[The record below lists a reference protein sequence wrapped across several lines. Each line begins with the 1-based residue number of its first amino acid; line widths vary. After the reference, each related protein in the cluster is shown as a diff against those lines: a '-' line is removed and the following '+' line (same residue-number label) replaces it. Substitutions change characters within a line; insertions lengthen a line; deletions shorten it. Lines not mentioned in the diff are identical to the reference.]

1 MRERRKAPRY
11 AFGLTGLLHRPG
23 ERVGA
28 KVVVRVISTVGC
40 AVEGA
45 ASHGVGRK
53 CELYFDWQSVQIGV
67 EAEVVSRDTTGRTG
81 LRFLS
86 LDRDM
91 QSRLNDLCRELRDR
105 AMSVG
110 LPKLQDAA
118 VPLADS
124 ATTQEKTSERK
135 TAAPPPPKAEPKR
148 ERRKV
153 PRYASELSVS
163 LSSPG
168 TGDSSDVRLITLSV
182 LGGCLEGSKLPEAGQ
197 PFELTT
203 EWEGRQLKLQGN
215 VVWKTDGEQVGL
227 TFVITDKEAEKL
239 LRQVC
244 SNLRIQ
250 PMSAPPPEP

>member
-23 ERVGA
+23 ERVGS
-28 KVVVRVISTVGC
+28 KVVVRVISTLGC

-45 ASHGVGRK
+45 GVHGVGKR
-53 CELYFDWQSVQIGV
+53 CELYFDWQNVQVGV

-81 LRFLS
+81 LQFLS
-86 LDRDM
+86 LDREM
-91 QSRLNDLCRELRDR
+91 QARLNDLCRELRDR

-110 LPKLQDAA
+110 LPRVQDAA

-124 ATTQEKTSERK
+124 ATTQEKKSERK
-135 TAAPPPPKAEPKR
+135 PAAPPPPKPEPKR

-153 PRYASELSVS
+153 PRYASELSVN
-163 LSSPG
+163 LSSPV
-168 TGDSSDVRLITLSV
+168 TGASSDVRLITLSV
-182 LGGCLEGSKLPEAGQ
+182 LGGCLKGSKLPETGQ
-197 PFELTT
+197 PFELTA

-215 VVWKTDGEQVGL
+215 VVWKTNGEQVGL
-227 TFVITDKEAEKL
+227 TFVITDKEVEKL

-250 PMSAPPPEP
+250 PIAAPPPEF